1 MSLEDPRARPAVF
14 PVPNP
19 NGFVIGAD
27 STRGR
32 VGWTAKDLTK
42 SLCASNSTIFSSVS
56 QLAIT
61 IFRKEEMFQLSK
73 NSKFGGFFWV
83 CVTAGWRFCCTRVRV
98 SSCEVKILGRRGFV
112 SWVWGLCLS
121 HRHPLTVSVRSILGD
136 LFRPRHDASR
146 REPTHSRPFEIV
158 IRF

>member
-1 MSLEDPRARPAVF
+1 MKKTSSPQQCGQARASESVGVVRIDRHLHRVAVRMSLEDPRARPAVF

-112 SWVWGLCLS
+112 SWV
-121 HRHPLTVSVRSILGD
+121 
-136 LFRPRHDASR
+136 
-146 REPTHSRPFEIV
+146 
-158 IRF
+158 